1 MADRKGGKTWNK
13 PNNGSRDGGRPQYT
27 REDFRNALDPNVDL
41 DGEIR
46 SAKKNFLLIEVQN
59 MRTVDTVTDF
69 PEGVLQIIRYDI
81 DDNVKKAFPKGP
93 ESIPIGTKVKISAR
107 RNTQRADPGSLMLL
121 EDWEKKKAEKKQQ
134 NNEKKNENRSQTAIP
149 DNQPERH
156 LRNIPVEVTGVLKDK
171 MILRFKLKGVN
182 KDIPISIYLG
192 NEKTVGIPV
201 RGTMNYW
208 KISEVKNYVAQGDII
223 KATIVGRPRNWEC
236 KEMYLKLDEPSGVTL
251 NNNNEIDDAAALRE
265 ETGQLLKHLDDG
277 YVQDQEGA
285 TPVTPLKEDREITKG
300 NIARSPL
307 SKIPEIGDD
316 QVIEDPPNDDFV
328 SVAVDTILEANNN
341 VVEVTNPI
349 PIEDKNE
356 VVDDLIDISDEQVN
370 DLPNEIVA
378 EPMEEIE
385 AAPESIDQDE
395 PKVDDAIEPVDAQDV
410 QAGQVEEIQAKVE
423 EAEIIQV
430 EEVEPQILETEPAL
444 VQVPEEP
451 SIQIEAEKIEHIE
464 EATPETADEI
474 QEEIVAPPEEF
485 GDTVNTLRSGQ
496 ESPKHSFSSL
506 ELREYTDEVIRFTL
520 NELRRDDFICTLIS
534 KRFNEQVNFQA
545 K

>member
-1 MADRKGGKTWNK
+1 MI
-13 PNNGSRDGGRPQYT
+13 
-27 REDFRNALDPNVDL
+27 DF
-41 DGEIR
+41 
-46 SAKKNFLLIEVQN
+46 
-59 MRTVDTVTDF
+59 
-69 PEGVLQIIRYDI
+69 LQ
-81 DDNVKKAFPKGP
+81 KAFPKGP
-93 ESIPIGTKVKISAR
+93 ESIPIGTKVKISAT
-107 RNTQRADPGSLMLL
+107 RNTQSADRKSFMLL
-121 EDWEKKKAEKKQQ
+121 EDWEKKKAAKAEKKQQ

-149 DNQPERH
+149 DNQPERQ
-156 LRNIPVEVTGVLKDK
+156 LRNISAEVTGVLKDK
-171 MILRFKLKGVN
+171 MILRFKYKGVN
-182 KDIPISIYLG
+182 KDIPILIHLE

-208 KISEVKNYVAQGDII
+208 KISEVKNYVAKGDII
-223 KATIVGRPRNWEC
+223 KATIVGRPQHWEC
-236 KEMYLKLDEPSGVTL
+236 KEMYLKLDGVEEIVHEPSEVTL
-251 NNNNEIDDAAALRE
+251 NNNIELDDAAALRE

-277 YVQDQEGA
+277 YVHEQEGA
-285 TPVTPLKEDREITKG
+285 TPVKPLKEDREITKG

-316 QVIEDPPNDDFV
+316 QVIEDPPNDDFM

-341 VVEVTNPI
+341 VAEVNDPI

-370 DLPNEIVA
+370 DVPNEIVA
-378 EPMEEIE
+378 EPVEEIA

-395 PKVDDAIEPVDAQDV
+395 PKVEDKVEPVEAQEI
-410 QAGQVEEIQAKVE
+410 QAGEILAKVE

-430 EEVEPQILETEPAL
+430 EEVEPQILETGPAL
-444 VQVPEEP
+444 VQVAEEP
-451 SIQIEAEKIEHIE
+451 SIQIEAEKIELIE

-474 QEEIVAPPEEF
+474 PEEIVAPPEEF

-506 ELREYTDEVIRFTL
+506 ELREYTEKVIRFTL
-520 NELRRDDFICTLIS
+520 NELRRDDFICTFIS
-534 KRFNEQVNFQA
+534 KRFNEQVKIQA

>member
-1 MADRKGGKTWNK
+1 MI
-13 PNNGSRDGGRPQYT
+13 
-27 REDFRNALDPNVDL
+27 FH
-41 DGEIR
+41 
-46 SAKKNFLLIEVQN
+46 
-59 MRTVDTVTDF
+59 
-69 PEGVLQIIRYDI
+69 LQ
-81 DDNVKKAFPKGP
+81 KAFPKGP

-149 DNQPERH
+149 DNQPERQ
-156 LRNIPVEVTGVLKDK
+156 LRNISAEVTGVLKDK
-171 MILRFKLKGVN
+171 MILRFKYKGVN
-182 KDIPISIYLG
+182 KDIPILIHLE

-236 KEMYLKLDEPSGVTL
+236 KEMYLKLDEPSEVTL

-316 QVIEDPPNDDFV
+316 QVIEDPPNDDFM

-370 DLPNEIVA
+370 EIVA
-378 EPMEEIE
+378 EPLEIA
-385 AAPESIDQDE
+385 AAPESIAQDE